1 MKTISIETALEEIRA
16 ELRSASPRHSC
27 DPDPIAAAYSV
38 LCAGH
43 DEEVMVVTGDKS
55 ASRVFV
61 NGRTE
66 ESDEGCEFLSHGS
79 SEPARAPRPIVI
91 GSTVW
96 TVGPDGVANG
106 HTDRIGLGTVASFHV
121 DTNSGRSQPEVFA
134 YIEWNDGKVGSWPV
148 AQLKTAK

>member
-16 ELRSASPRHSC
+16 ELRSAGPRHSC

-55 ASRVFV
+55 GSRVFV

-79 SEPARAPRPIVI
+79 DE
-91 GSTVW
+91 
-96 TVGPDGVANG
+96 
-106 HTDRIGLGTVASFHV
+106 
-121 DTNSGRSQPEVFA
+121 
-134 YIEWNDGKVGSWPV
+134 
-148 AQLKTAK
+148 